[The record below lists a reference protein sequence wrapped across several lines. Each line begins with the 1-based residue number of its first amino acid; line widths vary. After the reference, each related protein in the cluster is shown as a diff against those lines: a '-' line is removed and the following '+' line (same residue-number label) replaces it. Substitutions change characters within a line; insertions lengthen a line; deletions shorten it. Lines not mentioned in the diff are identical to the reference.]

1 MAVPQPVPV
10 PVPVPKPYPVIQTKT
25 IAVPVEKPV
34 PVTVPVKVPV
44 PVPAPYP
51 VKVSQRDGFLS
62 FSFNNSINQKNES
75 NVQFDT
81 FVALPIIFSFPFFFD
96 GWILKALKY
105 YFQVPVAHPYPV
117 EVPKPVPVVVK
128 QPVLVKEP
136 TPVFLKAYE
145 HFGH

>member
-1 MAVPQPVPV
+1 MYIYLFDINKKKIKRLLQVPVAVPQPVPV

-81 FVALPIIFSFPFFFD
+81 FVALPNLSFSFFFWWMDFKSFK
-96 GWILKALKY
+96 ILFSGTSRSSVSSRSSQASSSRR
-105 YFQVPVAHPYPV
+105 
-117 EVPKPVPVVVK
+117 
-128 QPVLVKEP
+128 
-136 TPVFLKAYE
+136 
-145 HFGH
+145 